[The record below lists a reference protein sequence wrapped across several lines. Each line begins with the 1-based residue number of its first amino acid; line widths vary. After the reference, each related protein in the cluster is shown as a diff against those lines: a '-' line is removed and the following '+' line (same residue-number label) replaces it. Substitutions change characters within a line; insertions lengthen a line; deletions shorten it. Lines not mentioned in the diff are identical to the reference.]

1 MTPEQAGAAAALLHE
16 ARVSATPLV
25 ALPGDCRP
33 RDTEDGRTIQEAW
46 VASAGWEI
54 AGYKIGCTS
63 EHAQEM
69 LGTDSPFPGRVFR
82 PFVFDSPATVTAGP
96 GGMIAVMVEG
106 EFAFRLAGDLPARGT
121 PYDRAE
127 VEAAVAA
134 VMPAIEL
141 VDTRFTDFVGVG
153 VASLVA
159 DCGANG
165 GLVLGAPVEDW
176 RGIDLA
182 ANPVS
187 MTVAGELR
195 ASGVGAD
202 ALGHPLNALT
212 WLANDL
218 SRRGFG
224 LEAGQVVTTGTCTQV
239 FPVPPGETAVADH
252 GPLGRV
258 EVTLAA

>member
-1 MTPEQAGAAAALLHE
+1 MTPELAQKAARLLHE
-16 ARVSATPLV
+16 ARVTAAAMA
-25 ALPGDCRP
+25 ALPPDCRP
-33 RDTEDGRTIQEAW
+33 ADTEDGRTIQEAW
-46 VASAGWEI
+46 VTEAVAAGWEI
-54 AGYKIGCTS
+54 AGFKIGCTS
-63 EHAQEM
+63 EHAQQM

-82 PFVFDSPATVTAGP
+82 QFLFDSPATIED
-96 GGMIAVMVEG
+96 GMIAMMVEG
-106 EFAFRLAGDLPARGT
+106 EFAFRLADDLPARET

-127 VEAAVAA
+127 VEAAIAA

-141 VDTRFTDFVGVG
+141 VDTRFTDFAGVG
-153 VASLVA
+153 VESLVA

-165 GLVLGAPVEDW
+165 GLVLGAPVADW
-176 RGIDLA
+176 RGLDLA
-182 ANPVS
+182 ATPVS
-187 MTVAGELR
+187 MTVAGELK

-218 SRRGFG
+218 ARRGFG
-224 LEAGQVVTTGTCTQV
+224 LQAGQVVTTGTCTQV
-239 FPVPPGETAVADH
+239 FPVPPGGTAVADH